1 MTPIEDGDDIEWHD
15 SVWER
20 GRRLF
25 RRCLLGR
32 KSSDDLFDHASFVL
46 LLSLNSAR
54 GRATCCL
61 AGIPHPST
69 PTTTQLKFENVVVVG
84 GSIRKSDSWHASKYR
99 YKFLPPSLFPPGP
112 FYDISFHAGIVR
124 GGENTPPL
132 RRGIAS
138 DEQISKMRVTTL
150 FTTVKMFYGDAASVS
165 AK

>member
-20 GRRLF
+20 GRRRF
-25 RRCLLGR
+25 QRCLLGR

-69 PTTTQLKFENVVVVG
+69 PTTTIQLKFENAVVVVGGGG

-99 YKFLPPSLFPPGP
+99 YKFLPPSSRQGQPMT
-112 FYDISFHAGIVR
+112 FHFMLGSSSAAAK
-124 GGENTPPL
+124 TLL
-132 RRGIAS
+132 RS
-138 DEQISKMRVTTL
+138 
-150 FTTVKMFYGDAASVS
+150 DAASHQTS
-165 AK
+165 RFRKCE

>member
-20 GRRLF
+20 ERRLF
-25 RRCLLGR
+25 QRCLLGR

-69 PTTTQLKFENVVVVG
+69 PTTTQLKFENVVGG

-99 YKFLPPSLFPPGP
+99 YKFLPPSSRQGH
-112 FYDISFHAGIVR
+112 YDI
-124 GGENTPPL
+124 
-132 RRGIAS
+132 
-138 DEQISKMRVTTL
+138 
-150 FTTVKMFYGDAASVS
+150 
-165 AK
+165 

>member
-25 RRCLLGR
+25 QRCLLGR

-69 PTTTQLKFENVVVVG
+69 PTTTQLKFENVGG

-99 YKFLPPSLFPPGP
+99 YKFLPPSSRQGH
-112 FYDISFHAGIVR
+112 SMTFHFMLESSAAAK
-124 GGENTPPL
+124 TLL
-132 RRGIAS
+132 RS
-138 DEQISKMRVTTL
+138 
-150 FTTVKMFYGDAASVS
+150 DAA
-165 AK
+165 